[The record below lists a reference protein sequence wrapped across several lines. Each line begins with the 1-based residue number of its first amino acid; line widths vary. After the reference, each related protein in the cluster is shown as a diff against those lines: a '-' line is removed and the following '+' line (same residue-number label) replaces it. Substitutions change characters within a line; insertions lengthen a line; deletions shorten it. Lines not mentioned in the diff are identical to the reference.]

1 MHTNRRHFLGA
12 AAVGAGG
19 LIAFEKLAEAAAM
32 HDHGAP
38 GEGGFGR
45 QVDRL
50 PAGPSVAYHD
60 PKDVAAMP
68 DFRFSLDGSNPKVT
82 SGGWAKEATVHQF
95 PEGLRACTCFLIRA
109 PRANCTGMRSRPN
122 GPM

>member
-1 MHTNRRHFLGA
+1 MHTNRRNFLGA

-32 HDHGAP
+32 QHDHGNP

-50 PAGPSVAYHD
+50 PAGAAVAYHD
-60 PKDVAAMP
+60 PKEVAGMP
-68 DFRFSLDGSNPKVT
+68 DG
-82 SGGWAKEATVHQF
+82 
-95 PEGLRACTCFLIRA
+95 
-109 PRANCTGMRSRPN
+109 
-122 GPM
+122 